1 MIVREEHTIV
11 TGIHH
16 CTICVGVAQEDID
29 FMTRVIG
36 QRMIKQ
42 TVLFDGTAPIYH
54 LYYANKN
61 AEIGTVM
68 TCFPFKQ
75 AGVFGRKGSG
85 QIGAVA
91 YSISENALDFWVKHL
106 DKHKVKHSGILKRFD
121 RNYIRFAEPS
131 GNVYELIGDHRDKRA
146 GWTTDE
152 ISEANSVKGFNAI
165 IMSVRE
171 VEGQDAYFTVGLGF
185 TKTGQEGKYHRYDIL
200 DGGPCKTVI
209 LEHNP
214 DQPAGTWTFGAGTP
228 HHVAFAVAND
238 DLQMKLKLYLEG
250 LGYTDA
256 SESKDRQ
263 YFHSVYVRSP
273 AGILTEF
280 ATTDIGFAVDEP
292 MNELGTHLLLPPWF
306 EDRRAEIIAPLEKIT
321 VPASN
326 RPKVHA

>member
-1 MIVREEHTIV
+1 MREEHKIV

-16 CTICVGVAQEDID
+16 CTICVGGAQEDID

-36 QRMIKQ
+36 QRLIKQ

-68 TCFPFKQ
+68 TTFPFKQ
-75 AGVFGRKGSG
+75 AGVFGRKGTG
-85 QIGAVA
+85 QIGATA
-91 YSISENALDFWVKHL
+91 YSIAENALDFWVGHL
-106 DKHKVKHSGILKRFD
+106 DRHKVKHSGIQKRFGQS
-121 RNYIRFAEPS
+121 YIRFAEPS
-131 GNVYELIGDHRDKRA
+131 GNVYELIGDDRDKRA

-152 ISEANSVKGFNAI
+152 ISEANSVKGFNAT

-171 VEGQDAYFTVGLGF
+171 VEGQHDYFTIGLGF
-185 TKTGQEGKYHRYDIL
+185 TKTGQEGRFHRYDIQ

-214 DQPAGTWTFGAGTP
+214 DTPAGSWTFGAGTP

-238 DLQMKLKLYLEG
+238 QVQMQLKLYLEG

-256 SESKDRQ
+256 SESKDRN

-273 AGILTEF
+273 GGILTEF

-292 MNELGTHLLLPPWF
+292 MAELGTHLLLPPWF
-306 EDRRAEIIAPLEKIT
+306 ESRRGEIVAPLEKIT
-321 VPASN
+321 LPAAN
-326 RPKVHA
+326 RTRA

>member
-1 MIVREEHTIV
+1 MREEHTIV

-16 CTICVGVAQEDID
+16 CTICVGAAQEDID

-75 AGVFGRKGSG
+75 AAVFGRKGSG

-131 GNVYELIGDHRDKRA
+131 GNVYELIGDDRDKRA

>member
-1 MIVREEHTIV
+1 MREEHTIV

-16 CTICVGVAQEDID
+16 CTICVGAAQEDID
-29 FMTRVIG
+29 FMTKVIG

-68 TCFPFKQ
+68 TTFPFKQ
-75 AGVFGRKGSG
+75 AGVVGRRGSG
-85 QIGAVA
+85 QMSAVA
-91 YSISENALDFWVKHL
+91 YSVAEDAMDFWVKHL
-106 DKHKVKHSGILKRFD
+106 DRHKVKHSGIKKRFG

-131 GNVYELIGDHRDKRA
+131 GNVYELVGDNRDKRA

-152 ISEANSVKGFNAI
+152 ISEANSVKGFNSI
-165 IMSVRE
+165 IMSVRD
-171 VEGQDAYFTVGLGF
+171 VQGQHDYFTIGLGF
-185 TKTGQEGKYHRYDIL
+185 KKTGEEGNYHRYDIQE
-200 DGGPCKTVI
+200 GGPCKTVL

-214 DQPAGTWTFGAGTP
+214 DQPAGSWTFGAGTP

-238 DLQMKLKLYLEG
+238 EVQAKLKAYLEG

-256 SESKDRQ
+256 SESKDRN

-273 AGILTEF
+273 GGILTEF
-280 ATTDIGFAVDEP
+280 ATTDIGFGVDET
-292 MNELGTHLLLPPWF
+292 MEELGTHLLLPPWF
-306 EDRRAEIIAPLEKIT
+306 EDRRAEIVAPLEKIT

-326 RPKVHA
+326 RPRVPA

>member
-1 MIVREEHTIV
+1 MREEHTIV

-16 CTICVGVAQEDID
+16 CTICVGAAQEDID
-29 FMTRVIG
+29 FMTKVIG
-36 QRMIKQ
+36 QRLIKQ

-68 TCFPFKQ
+68 TTFPFKQ
-75 AGVFGRKGSG
+75 AGVFGRRGTG
-85 QIGAVA
+85 QLAAVS
-91 YSISENALDFWVKHL
+91 YSIAENAMDFWVKHL
-106 DKHKVKHSGILKRFD
+106 DNHKVKHSGIKKRFGQH
-121 RNYIRFAEPS
+121 YIRFAEPS
-131 GNVYELIGDHRDKRA
+131 GNVYELVGDNRDKRA

-152 ISEANSVKGFNAI
+152 ISEANSVKGFNSV

-171 VEGQDAYFTVGLGF
+171 VQNQHDYFTVGLGF
-185 TKTGQEGKYHRYDIL
+185 KKTAEEGNYHRYDIQ

-214 DQPAGTWTFGAGTP
+214 DLPAGSWTFGAGTP
-228 HHVAFAVAND
+228 HHVAFSVAND
-238 DLQMKLKLYLEG
+238 GVQAKLKAYLEG

-256 SESKDRQ
+256 SESKDRN

-280 ATTDIGFAVDEP
+280 ATTDIGFAVDEK
-292 MNELGTHLLLPPWF
+292 MDELGTHLLLPPWF
-306 EDRRAEIIAPLEKIT
+306 ESRRAEIIAPLEKIT

-326 RPKVHA
+326 RPRVPA

>member
-1 MIVREEHTIV
+1 MREEHTIV

-16 CTICVGVAQEDID
+16 CTICVGGAQEDID
-29 FMTRVIG
+29 FMTKVIG
-36 QRMIKQ
+36 QRLIKQ

-68 TCFPFKQ
+68 TTFPFKQ
-75 AGVFGRKGSG
+75 AGVFGRRGTG
-85 QIGAVA
+85 QIGATA
-91 YSISENALDFWVKHL
+91 YSIAENALDFWVGHL
-106 DKHKVKHSGILKRFD
+106 DKHKVKHSGIQKRFGQS
-121 RNYIRFAEPS
+121 YIRFAEPS
-131 GNVYELIGDHRDKRA
+131 GNVYELIGDDRDHRA
-146 GWTTDE
+146 GWTTDD
-152 ISEANSVKGFNAI
+152 ISEANSVKGFNAT

-171 VEGQDAYFTVGLGF
+171 VEGQHDYFTIGLGF
-185 TKTGQEGKYHRYDIL
+185 TKTGQEGRFHKYDIQ

-214 DQPAGTWTFGAGTP
+214 DTPAGSWTFGAGTP

-238 DLQMKLKLYLEG
+238 QVQMQLKLYLEG

-256 SESKDRQ
+256 SESKDRN

-273 AGILTEF
+273 GGILTEF

-292 MNELGTHLLLPPWF
+292 MAELGTHLLLPPWF
-306 EDRRAEIIAPLEKIT
+306 ESRRAEIVAPLEKIT
-321 VPASN
+321 LPAAN
-326 RPKVHA
+326 RTRA